1 VYVDHIEP
9 YQSASRETYE
19 LPQLDLSQLGDR
31 SMFDLSYDDIDRIQ
45 LVNYQHGAFIKL
57 PVAV

>member
-1 VYVDHIEP
+1 M
-9 YQSASRETYE
+9 ASRETFD

-31 SMFDLSYDDIDRIQ
+31 SMFELTYDDIDRIQ